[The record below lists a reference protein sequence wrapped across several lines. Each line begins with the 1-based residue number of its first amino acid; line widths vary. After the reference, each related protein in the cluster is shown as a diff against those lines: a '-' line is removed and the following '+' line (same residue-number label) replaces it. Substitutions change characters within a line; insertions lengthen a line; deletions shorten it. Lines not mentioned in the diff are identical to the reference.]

1 MNYNK
6 VVPKKGS
13 RKGVQKKD
21 GVIVN
26 YHGPYVDSSG
36 EKFYLPRKWTL
47 CPTTSSDGKTTQCRY
62 KECSINYSFK
72 PDEMKGS
79 DLMKNLQWL
88 GQFGHLRTLL
98 DRDDEVNDDNDDNDD
113 EDAEDDDYLV
123 QQRSGDLIG
132 GSKQPPRKCQC
143 HNNNASYKFEEERNI
158 RRAMP
163 KMEGTLGN
171 STLHGQNI
179 GTMLKN
185 YKRQTDTYPQTI
197 EENSVNSSIPPR
209 QCWTP

>member
-6 VVPKKGS
+6 VVVPKKGS

-26 YHGPYVDSSG
+26 YHGPYMDSSG

-47 CPTTSSDGKTTQCRY
+47 CPTTSDDGKAQRRH
-62 KECSINYSFK
+62 KECGINYSFK
-72 PDEMKGS
+72 PDEMKGG
-79 DLMKNLQWL
+79 DLMKNLWWL
-88 GQFGHLRTLL
+88 GQFGRLRTLL
-98 DRDDEVNDDNDDNDD
+98 DRDADEVNDECGDNDNDD
-113 EDAEDDDYLV
+113 EDAEEV

-132 GSKQPPRKCQC
+132 GGPPRKCQR
-143 HNNNASYKFEEERNI
+143 HNDTSYKFEEERNI

-163 KMEGTLGN
+163 KMEGMLGN
-171 STLHGQNI
+171 WMLHGQNLEQC
-179 GTMLKN
+179 LKTTKDN
-185 YKRQTDTYPQTI
+185 TDTYPQTI
-197 EENSVNSSIPPR
+197 EENSVNSSIPPQ

>member
-1 MNYNK
+1 MNYSK
-6 VVPKKGS
+6 VVVPKKGS

-47 CPTTSSDGKTTQCRY
+47 CPTTSDDGKTQRLY
-62 KECSINYSFK
+62 KECGINYSFK

-79 DLMKNLQWL
+79 DLMKNLRWL
-88 GQFGHLRTLL
+88 GQFGRLRTLL
-98 DRDDEVNDDNDDNDD
+98 DRDADEVNDECGDNDDGD
-113 EDAEDDDYLV
+113 EDAEEV

-132 GSKQPPRKCQC
+132 GGPPRKRQRR
-143 HNNNASYKFEEERNI
+143 NNNNNNDTSYKFEEERNI

-163 KMEGTLGN
+163 EMEGTLGN
-171 STLHGQNI
+171 WTLHNI
-179 GTMLKN
+179 SPSCVHL
-185 YKRQTDTYPQTI
+185 
-197 EENSVNSSIPPR
+197 
-209 QCWTP
+209 